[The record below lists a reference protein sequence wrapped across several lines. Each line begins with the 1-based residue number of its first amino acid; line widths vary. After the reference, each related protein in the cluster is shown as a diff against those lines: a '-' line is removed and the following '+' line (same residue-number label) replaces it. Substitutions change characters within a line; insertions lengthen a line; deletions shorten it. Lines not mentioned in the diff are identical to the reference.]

1 MWIFENALCV
11 RNEDDILVTE
21 DGYEVLTKAAP
32 KEALRYL
39 KEPTM

>member
-1 MWIFENALCV
+1 VWIFENALCV
-11 RNEDDILVTE
+11 RIEDDIL
-21 DGYEVLTKAAP
+21 DGYEVLT